1 MSKFFYNYTE
11 GQIIRC
17 TGTYESELVMLKAKI
32 VQGLHSSLIKKDY
45 RINISILSHIDKLD
59 AKSV

>member
-1 MSKFFYNYTE
+1 MFLYNYTE
-11 GQIIRC
+11 DQIIRY

-32 VQGLHSSLIKKDY
+32 VQGFHSYLTKKDY
-45 RINISILSHIDKLD
+45 HINISILSHIDKLD